1 VQTPPQHSDPDW
13 HVSPFCWQNDGDEH
27 TPFEQNCEQH
37 CEFCVHTFPTLAPQL
52 GLIGVQVPPDPQ
64 MPLQH
69 CTLPLQARPSD
80 VHAGNWHEPPV
91 HVPLQQ
97 SLG

>member
-1 VQTPPQHSDPDW
+1 
-13 HVSPFCWQNDGDEH
+13 VSPFCWQNDGDEH

-37 CEFCVHTFPTLAPQL
+37 CEFWVHAFPTLAPQL

-69 CTLPLQARPSD
+69 CMLPAHPRPSD